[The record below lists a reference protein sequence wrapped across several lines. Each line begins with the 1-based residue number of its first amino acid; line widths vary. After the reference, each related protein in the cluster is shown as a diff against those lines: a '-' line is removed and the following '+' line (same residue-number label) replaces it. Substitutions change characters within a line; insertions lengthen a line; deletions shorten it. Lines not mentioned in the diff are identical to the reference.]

1 MGDALKTSLSPA
13 GERIGVRGKRLLF
26 TFWLTCGVLLPLSV
40 IRPETSSASKLLTSL
55 SLLGLLTIPITLLLP
70 HRRLRALALGITV
83 PVLLGLA
90 LPAREVDANALRDAY
105 LTELRTYDAATY
117 VWGGENHRGIDC
129 SGLVRKGLVDA
140 TASEAVRRIDA
151 GLTRRALELWW
162 FDASA
167 QALGE
172 GYRGWTH
179 EVTRAPDFASLD
191 PALLRQGDLAVTQ
204 DGLHVLAY
212 LGDSTWIQ
220 ADPVPMRVHVDR
232 ASGTG
237 WFTHPIS
244 VVRWRLLD

>member
-1 MGDALKTSLSPA
+1 M
-13 GERIGVRGKRLLF
+13 RRLLF
-26 TFWLTCGVLLPLSV
+26 LFWLLCGVTLPLSV
-40 IRPETSSASKLLTSL
+40 LRPETTSASKLLTL
-55 SLLGLLTIPITLLLP
+55 VALLGLCTIPLKLAAP
-70 HRRLRALALGITV
+70 HRRALFLLLASFALVLIT
-83 PVLLGLA
+83 LQ
-90 LPAREVDANALRDAY
+90 LPARAPDATALRDAY
-105 LTELRTYDAATY
+105 LTELRTYDTATY

-129 SGLVRKGLVDA
+129 SGLVRRGLVDA
-140 TASEAVRRIDA
+140 TANEAMRRRDP
-151 GLTRRALELWW
+151 GLARRALELWW

-179 EVTRAPDFASLD
+179 EVTRAKDFLSLD

-232 ASGTG
+232 VTAKG
-237 WFTHPIS
+237 WFTAPITLM
-244 VVRWRLLD
+244 RWRLLE

>member
-13 GERIGVRGKRLLF
+13 GERVGVRGKRLLF
-26 TFWLTCGVLLPLSV
+26 AFWLTCGVLLPLSV
-40 IRPETSSASKLLTSL
+40 IRPETSSASKLLTL
-55 SLLGLLTIPITLLLP
+55 VSLLGLLTIPITLLLP
-70 HRRLRALALGITV
+70 HRRLRALALGVTV
-83 PVLLGLA
+83 FLLLGLA
-90 LPAREVDANALRDAY
+90 LPAREIEAAAFRDAY
-105 LTELRTYDAATY
+105 LTELRTYDAAIY

-129 SGLVRKGLVDA
+129 SGLVRRSLIDA
-140 TASEAVRRIDA
+140 TASEATKRLDP
-151 GLTRRALELWW
+151 GLARRALELWW

-167 QALGE
+167 EALGQ

-179 EVTRAPDFASLD
+179 EVTRAANFLALD

-232 ASGTG
+232 VKATG
-237 WFTHPIS
+237 WFTHPIT
-244 VVRWRLLD
+244 VMRWRLLE